1 MISILRV
8 LMGEKYN
15 IQDPVAALNK
25 DTETM
30 RESKEMMGGGKVTEN
45 AFKRVIN
52 IFKVSEENWLKR
64 SVGTFQTN
72 IQ

>member
-30 RESKEMMGGGKVTEN
+30 RESKENDGGRKSNREC
-45 AFKRVIN
+45 
-52 IFKVSEENWLKR
+52 
-64 SVGTFQTN
+64 
-72 IQ
+72 IQESHQYIQGI